1 MKKAIGLIIF
11 AIIILYNYDKIDEN
25 FFQMNLAQN
34 QLNYDE
40 TYLFDLNGDGDSEEV
55 KLESYKDKKGDFIVD
70 LYINSKQ
77 KETYYDENNI
87 SVHIYDF
94 NKIDTNK
101 EICVILGDKIENYK
115 TNLFIYYDENKND
128 NFIMN
133 GRIINNDDKNGTIK
147 ISYSNTDNSSN
158 FNHYSKVIGEEPI
171 VINYLYKRVFHSELI
186 DVDEKEVQVVG
197 ASKEKEYRAKEETI
211 VYETNVGDVKAYTL
225 LKGAKIKL
233 VSLYNY
239 NGNECIKVVNE
250 EGRYGWI
257 KIEDK
262 QIFEYIQ

>member
-1 MKKAIGLIIF
+1 MKKVIGVIIF
-11 AIIILYNYDKIDEN
+11 STIIFYNYDRIEEN
-25 FFQMNLAQN
+25 FFKMNLAQN

-40 TYLFDLNGDGDSEEV
+40 TYFFDLNGDGDNEEI

-70 LYINSKQ
+70 LYINSKL
-77 KETYYDENNI
+77 KETYYDENNM

-94 NKIDTNK
+94 NKIDKNK
-101 EICVILGDKIENYK
+101 EICVISGDEIENYK
-115 TNLFIYYDENKND
+115 TNLFIYYNENKNY
-128 NFIMN
+128 NFIMS
-133 GRIINNDDKNGTIK
+133 GRIINNNDKNGTIK

-158 FNHYSKVIGEEPI
+158 FSHYSKVTGEEPI
-171 VINYLYKRVFHSELI
+171 VINYIYKRVFHFELV
-186 DVDEKEVQVVG
+186 DVDEKEVKVVG
-197 ASKEKEYRAKEETI
+197 NSKEKEYMVKEETI
-211 VYETNVGDVKAYTL
+211 VYETNVGDVEAYTL
-225 LKGAKIKL
+225 FKGDKIKL

-262 QIFEYIQ
+262 QFFEYIE

>member
-40 TYLFDLNGDGDSEEV
+40 TYFFDLNGDGDSEEV

-70 LYINSKQ
+70 LYINSKL
-77 KETYYDENNI
+77 KETYY
-87 SVHIYDF
+87 
-94 NKIDTNK
+94 
-101 EICVILGDKIENYK
+101 
-115 TNLFIYYDENKND
+115 
-128 NFIMN
+128 
-133 GRIINNDDKNGTIK
+133 DKNGTIK